1 MKQNE
6 QQVLLTNGYLV
17 DGSGAAGYY
26 GDVLIQD
33 GLIESVSAESIN
45 AECRS
50 IDCTGKVIAP
60 GFIDMHSHMDW
71 ILPIPGRED
80 LKNPFTAQGCTSMVT
95 GNCGFS
101 SIGTKTDSRY
111 KELISL
117 GGDSHYE
124 LNWNNLEGF
133 SNHLNQTGLS
143 HNMLTQVG
151 HGTTRASVRGFSA
164 DPMTADEMKEMLLLL
179 EQSLDEGAAGVS
191 FGLGYEPGI
200 FATKEEIKEIAKL
213 VVKKDKLI
221 TVHGRAYSALSAAY
235 EISDDGT
242 PHNVLSLQ
250 EMIDIALET
259 GVRVQY
265 SHLMFAGSNSHHTY
279 QQCLDVLDNARRAGA
294 DIMTD
299 TYPYHCGNSVI
310 NVILPPW
317 FLAELPANYRNS
329 NALNQLEAEMQLM
342 SEVLGFG
349 FDDIQISNANHK
361 ELNQYNG
368 LFISE
373 ISAQTGQS
381 PFEVVMMFSEKT
393 FGRASV
399 LNHNYGNME
408 ITDELVKHQDCLF
421 MTDTVVSP
429 GGGVQNPA
437 TFGTFPRFL
446 QYARDRNLLSVEE
459 AVHKMTGASASR
471 FQITDRG
478 FLRNGLVADI
488 TVFDNNIIRD
498 NSTVQDTD
506 RSPDGI
512 EAVFIGGQLVNDKGT
527 VDGSI
532 NAGQVLS

>member
-1 MKQNE
+1 MASE
-6 QQVLLTNGYLV
+6 DYVLLKNGYLV
-17 DGSGAAGYY
+17 DGTGNPGYT
-26 GDVLIQD
+26 GDLLIKGSQIET
-33 GLIESVSAESIN
+33 LSTEPIES
-45 AECRS
+45 ECRS

-71 ILPIPGRED
+71 ILPIPGREE
-80 LKNPFTAQGCTSMVT
+80 LKSPFTAQGCTTMVT

-101 SIGTKTDSRY
+101 SIGIKEGSRF
-111 KELISL
+111 KDLISL
-117 GGDSHYE
+117 GGESHYAITWHE
-124 LNWNNLEGF
+124 LEGF
-133 SNHLNQTGLS
+133 TDHLDMTGLS
-143 HNMLTQVG
+143 HNMITQAG

-164 DPMTADEMKEMLLLL
+164 DPMNRDEMAEMLQLL
-179 EQSLDEGAAGVS
+179 EQSMDQGATGVS

-200 FATKEEIKEIAKL
+200 FASREEITEIARL
-213 VVKKDKLI
+213 VAKKDKLI

-235 EISDDGT
+235 EVTDDGT

-279 QQCLDVLDNARRAGA
+279 RQCLDVLDEARRQGA

-310 NVILPPW
+310 NVILSPW

-329 NALNQLEAEMQLM
+329 NALNRLEGEMNFM

-349 FDDIQISNANHK
+349 FDDIQISNANHP
-361 ELNQYNG
+361 ELNQFNG

-373 ISAQTGQS
+373 ISEQLGIS
-381 PFEVVMMFSEKT
+381 PFEVVMKFSELT
-393 FGRASV
+393 SGRAGV

-408 ITDELVKHQDCLF
+408 ITDTLIKHPDCLF

-437 TFGTFPRFL
+437 TYGTFPLFL
-446 QYARDRNLLSVEE
+446 QYARDRNLLSVEA
-459 AVHKMTGASASR
+459 AVHKMTGASAER
-471 FQITDRG
+471 FQIRDRG
-478 FLRNGLVADI
+478 FLRKGLAADI
-488 TVFDNNIIRD
+488 TVFDNNTIKD
-498 NSTVQDTD
+498 NCTVHDTD
-506 RSPDGI
+506 QAPDGI
-512 EAVFIGGQLVNDKGT
+512 EAVFINGQQVQSMGQ

-532 NAGQVLS
+532 NAGQVVQ